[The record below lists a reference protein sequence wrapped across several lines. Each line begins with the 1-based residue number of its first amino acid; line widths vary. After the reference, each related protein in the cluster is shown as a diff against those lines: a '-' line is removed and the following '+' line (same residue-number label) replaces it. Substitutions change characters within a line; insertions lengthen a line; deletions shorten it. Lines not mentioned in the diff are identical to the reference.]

1 MTPSSKKKTTAKK
14 ASSEKAA
21 RKKVTSK
28 KAAKAKKAA
37 TKKVVKKV
45 VKKVAKKTTK
55 KATKTSG
62 TDASLLKISPEERWK
77 MIAVA
82 AYHKAEKRG
91 FAAGGDMQDWDEA
104 EKEVDKLIYGRV
116 APQQVGRPPE

>member
-1 MTPSSKKKTTAKK
+1 
-14 ASSEKAA
+14 
-21 RKKVTSK
+21 
-28 KAAKAKKAA
+28 
-37 TKKVVKKV
+37 
-45 VKKVAKKTTK
+45 
-55 KATKTSG
+55 
-62 TDASLLKISPEERWK
+62 

-116 APQQVGRPPE
+116 APQRVGRPPE

>member
-21 RKKVTSK
+21 RKKVISK

-45 VKKVAKKTTK
+45 VKKT
-55 KATKTSG
+55 TKTSG

-91 FAAGGDMQDWDEA
+91 FAPGSELQDWAEA
-104 EKEVDKLIYGRV
+104 EQEVDELLMSG
-116 APQQVGRPPE
+116 

>member
-14 ASSEKAA
+14 AASEKAA
-21 RKKVTSK
+21 RKKVVSK
-28 KAAKAKKAA
+28 KAAKAKK
-37 TKKVVKKV
+37 TLVKKV
-45 VKKVAKKTTK
+45 VKKTTK
-55 KATKTSG
+55 KTTKTSG

-116 APQQVGRPPE
+116 APHRVGRPPG

>member
-21 RKKVTSK
+21 RKKVVSK
-28 KAAKAKKAA
+28 KAIKAKTTPA
-37 TKKVVKKV
+37 
-45 VKKVAKKTTK
+45 KKVAKKTTK
-55 KATKTSG
+55 KTTKTSG

-91 FAAGGDMQDWDEA
+91 FTAGGDMQDWDEA

-116 APQQVGRPPE
+116 APQRVGRPPE

>member
-14 ASSEKAA
+14 ASSEKAT
-21 RKKVTSK
+21 RKKVVSK
-28 KAAKAKKAA
+28 KAIKAKKTPA
-37 TKKVVKKV
+37 KKVA
-45 VKKVAKKTTK
+45 KKVAKKTTK
-55 KATKTSG
+55 KTTKTSG
-62 TDASLLKISPEERWK
+62 TDASLLKIAPEERWK

-116 APQQVGRPPE
+116 APQRVGRPPG

>member
-21 RKKVTSK
+21 KKKVISK
-28 KAAKAKKAA
+28 KAAKAKKVS
-37 TKKVVKKV
+37 TKKI

-55 KATKTSG
+55 TSR
-62 TDASLLKISPEERWK
+62 TDASLLKIAPEERWK

-91 FAAGGDMQDWDEA
+91 FAAGGDMQDWGEA
-104 EKEVDKLIYGRV
+104 EKEVDRLIYG
-116 APQQVGRPPE
+116 

>member
-1 MTPSSKKKTTAKK
+1 MTPSSKKKTTTKK

-21 RKKVTSK
+21 RKKVISK
-28 KAAKAKKAA
+28 KATKAKKTT
-37 TKKVVKKV
+37 TKKIAKKV
-45 VKKVAKKTTK
+45 AKKVAKKTTK
-55 KATKTSG
+55 TSK
-62 TDASLLKISPEERWK
+62 TDASLLKIAPEERWK

-104 EKEVDKLIYGRV
+104 EKEVDKLIYG
-116 APQQVGRPPE
+116 

>member
-14 ASSEKAA
+14 AASEKAT
-21 RKKVTSK
+21 RKKVVSK
-28 KAAKAKKAA
+28 KAAKAKKTPA
-37 TKKVVKKV
+37 
-45 VKKVAKKTTK
+45 KKVAKKTTK
-55 KATKTSG
+55 KATKASG
-62 TDASLLKISPEERWK
+62 TDVSLLKISPEERWK

-116 APQQVGRPPE
+116 APQRVGRPPG

>member
-28 KAAKAKKAA
+28 KAANARKAS
-37 TKKVVKKV
+37 T
-45 VKKVAKKTTK
+45 KKVAKKVTK
-55 KATKTSG
+55 KATKTSR
-62 TDASLLKISPEERWK
+62 TDTSSINIAPEERWK

-116 APQQVGRPPE
+116 APQRVGRPPG